1 MQYIA
6 PLVFSS
12 LTLVDPAIT
21 AFLSWLIGVEK
32 LPTIY
37 SWLGGAVVIAGVS
50 IISYGEHKK
59 LQAGKKG
66 SSPSPEVHSDDDI
79 EMTNTSSNSGGS
91 RRGASSEYEAL
102 PMNDES
108 QHGI

>member
-21 AFLSWLIGVEK
+21 ALLSWMIGVEK

-59 LQAGKKG
+59 QTGRKG
-66 SSPSPEVHSDDDI
+66 SSSPSPEVHTDNEEEDI
-79 EMTNTSSNSGGS
+79 EMTVGS
-91 RRGASSEYEAL
+91 KRRGTTSAYEAL
-102 PMNDES
+102 PMADES
-108 QHGI
+108 QHGT